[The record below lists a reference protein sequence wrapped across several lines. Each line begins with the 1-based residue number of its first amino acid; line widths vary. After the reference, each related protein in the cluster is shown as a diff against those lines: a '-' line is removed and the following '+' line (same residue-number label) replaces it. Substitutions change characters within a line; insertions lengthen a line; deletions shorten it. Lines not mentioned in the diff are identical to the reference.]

1 MCSPR
6 FPVTEGFHMTAEIII
21 VSGLPRSGTSLMMQL
36 LDAGGVQGLTDNL
49 RSADTDNPRGYY
61 EFEKVK
67 QVKRDA
73 SWLPGI
79 RGKAVKMVS
88 QLLLDLPPTERYR
101 VVFMERD
108 FTEML
113 DSQERML
120 RRLGPEAIPR
130 ETIISAYT
138 AHLERVH
145 QWLQRQPHI
154 AVLRVRYKALVE
166 RPEPEVVRVNEFLG
180 GRLDVSRA
188 VAAVDPSLYRN
199 RTAASEPSGSPG

>member
-1 MCSPR
+1 
-6 FPVTEGFHMTAEIII
+6 MTAEIII

-36 LDAGGVQGLTDNL
+36 LEAGGVEVVTDNL
-49 RSADTDNPRGYY
+49 RTADADNPRGYY

-67 QVKRDA
+67 QVKHDA

-88 QLLLDLPPTERYR
+88 QLLLDLPPTERYC

-108 FTEML
+108 FPEML

-120 RRLGPEAIPR
+120 QRLGRAAVPREAIIP
-130 ETIISAYT
+130 AYT

-145 QWLQRQPHI
+145 HWLQHQAHV
-154 AVLRVRYKALVE
+154 AVLRVRYKTLVE
-166 RPEPEVVRVNEFLG
+166 RSNTEVARVNEFLG

-188 VAAVDPSLYRN
+188 VGAVDPSLYRN

>member
-1 MCSPR
+1 
-6 FPVTEGFHMTAEIII
+6 MTAEIII

-36 LDAGGVQGLTDNL
+36 LEAGGVEVVTDHL
-49 RSADTDNPRGYY
+49 RTADADNPRGYY

-73 SWLPGI
+73 SWLPEI

-108 FTEML
+108 FPEML

-120 RRLGPEAIPR
+120 ERLGRAAAPR
-130 ETIISAYT
+130 EAMIPAYA

-145 QWLQRQPHI
+145 EWLQRQAHI

-166 RPEPEVVRVNEFLG
+166 RPHAEVARVQEFLG
-180 GRLDVSRA
+180 GRLDVARA
-188 VAAVDPSLYRN
+188 AGAVDPSLYRN
-199 RTAASEPSGSPG
+199 RMAPSEPSRSPS

>member
-1 MCSPR
+1 
-6 FPVTEGFHMTAEIII
+6 MTAEIII

-36 LDAGGVQGLTDNL
+36 LDAGGVQGVTDNL
-49 RSADTDNPRGYY
+49 RTADTDNPRGYY

-73 SWLPGI
+73 SWLPDI

-88 QLLLDLPPTERYR
+88 QLLFDLPPTERYR

-120 RRLGPEAIPR
+120 QRLGRPAIPR
-130 ETIISAYT
+130 ETIIPAST
-138 AHLERVH
+138 SHLERVH
-145 QWLQRQPHI
+145 QRLQRQPHF
-154 AVLRVRYKALVE
+154 AALRVRYKALVE
-166 RPEPEVVRVNEFLG
+166 RPETEVARVNEFLG
-180 GRLDVSRA
+180 GRLDVCRA
-188 VAAVDPSLYRN
+188 VGAVDPSLYRN
-199 RTAASEPSGSPG
+199 RTVASEPSSSPG

>member
-1 MCSPR
+1 
-6 FPVTEGFHMTAEIII
+6 MTAEIII

-36 LDAGGVQGLTDNL
+36 LEAGGVEVVSDNL
-49 RSADTDNPRGYY
+49 RTADTDNPRGYY

-67 QVKRDA
+67 QVQRDA

-88 QLLLDLPPTERYR
+88 KLLLDLPPTERYR

-108 FTEML
+108 FPEML

-120 RRLGPEAIPR
+120 QRLGRKAAPREAIIP
-130 ETIISAYT
+130 AYT
-138 AHLERVH
+138 SHLECVH

-154 AVLRVRYKALVE
+154 AVLRVRFRTLVE
-166 RPEPEVVRVNEFLG
+166 LPHAEVARVNEFLS
-180 GRLDVSRA
+180 GRLDVYRA
-188 VAAVDPSLYRN
+188 VGAVDPALYRN
-199 RTAASEPSGSPG
+199 RTTASEPSDSPS